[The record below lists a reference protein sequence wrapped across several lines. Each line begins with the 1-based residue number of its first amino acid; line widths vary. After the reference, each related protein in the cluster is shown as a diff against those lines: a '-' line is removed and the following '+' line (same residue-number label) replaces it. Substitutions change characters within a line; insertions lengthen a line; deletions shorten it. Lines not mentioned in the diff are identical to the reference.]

1 MSKHALKQIIIAAV
15 VVVLSIGATTSAF
28 AATEENVHAYTT
40 TGSWVKQWFGLG
52 LLILGAAGMA
62 TFFTRLMWDR
72 HPRNKSDSSTRR
84 FGSVLY

>member
-15 VVVLSIGATTSAF
+15 VVVLSIGASNLAL

-40 TGSWVKQWFGLG
+40 TGSWLKQWFGLG

-62 TFFTRLMWDR
+62 TFFTRLMYDR
-72 HPRNKSDSSTRR
+72 QPEK
-84 FGSVLY
+84 